1 MLKFNFFCV
10 VRRLV
15 FLSGLLRNTFAT
27 VITESI
33 WANRV
38 GRMVI
43 HISTVLLLPYGEKTN
58 GAQRLFSRI
67 VL

>member
-1 MLKFNFFCV
+1 MFKFKFFCV

-15 FLSGLLRNTFAT
+15 FLSGLLHNTFAT
-27 VITESI
+27 LITESI

-38 GRMVI
+38 ERMII
-43 HISTVLLLPYGEKTN
+43 HISTVLPLPYGVKTN
-58 GAQRLFSRI
+58 GAQRLFSRL

>member
-1 MLKFNFFCV
+1 M

-15 FLSGLLRNTFAT
+15 FLSRLLRNTFAT

-43 HISTVLLLPYGEKTN
+43 HISTVLPHGEKTN
-58 GAQRLFSRI
+58 GAQRLLSRI